1 MICFCDGNW
10 MILRWKTTGICNDM
24 ENHEKHMEMKEK
36 HMEMREVLAIMVETV
51 VEYGCEFVSR
61 RLDTIC

>member
-1 MICFCDGNW
+1 
-10 MILRWKTTGICNDM
+10 M

-61 RLDTIC
+61 RLDTIERKVATRNEGSQK